1 MYTASSVKEA
11 LNANTNLKIE
21 GDLGCPLEKI
31 RNLNSNERRLSNCNA
46 VCYGDYKNCSYTP
59 LKCKQI
65 IRVIAEIGQYI
76 LPFYFTIDKNS
87 PEGGIEEHNIAL
99 ATLIKR
105 NLINSKILK
114 VV

>member
-1 MYTASSVKEA
+1 MFTASSVKEA

-21 GDLGCPLEKI
+21 GELGCPLKKI
-31 RNLNSNERRLSNCNA
+31 RDLNSNERRQSNCNA
-46 VCYGDYKNCSYTP
+46 VCYGDYKNCSYIP
-59 LKCKQI
+59 LKCKQT

-87 PEGGIEEHNIAL
+87 QEGAIEEQNIAL

-105 NLINSKILK
+105 NLINSKMLK
-114 VV
+114 IA

>member
-21 GDLGCPLEKI
+21 GELGCPLEKI

-46 VCYGDYKNCSYTP
+46 VCYGDYKN
-59 LKCKQI
+59 
-65 IRVIAEIGQYI
+65 
-76 LPFYFTIDKNS
+76 S

-105 NLINSKILK
+105 NLINSKMLK